1 MSDDIRRR
9 GLVADLGRRL
19 AMRNLDELRVIDAL
33 LVRVEKGAAHYGPL
47 DLSRPRD
54 WQRERSEE
62 LLDALV
68 YDVMGQLAA
77 RDRGDV
83 QGDAQERLNPAQPTV
98 GESIDRLRRA
108 GWLERRKVDG
118 AADLARQGR
127 IDQTLRSNC
136 DHLSS
141 ENASLSSQVEAMAM
155 RIDSLAARLAAAGDV
170 VKMARQLVSYEWEA
184 RLDNS
189 KVSDDA
195 KHDARELSYAIY
207 EYDRTA
213 KS

>member
-77 RDRGDV
+77 RDRRALAYVVDRNR
-83 QGDAQERLNPAQPTV
+83 DHNRAQARAEAEAWVRQPNAQRAWV
-98 GESIDRLRRA
+98 RISRR
-108 GWLERRKVDG
+108 
-118 AADLARQGR
+118 
-127 IDQTLRSNC
+127 
-136 DHLSS
+136 
-141 ENASLSSQVEAMAM
+141 
-155 RIDSLAARLAAAGDV
+155 
-170 VKMARQLVSYEWEA
+170 
-184 RLDNS
+184 
-189 KVSDDA
+189 
-195 KHDARELSYAIY
+195 
-207 EYDRTA
+207 
-213 KS
+213 